1 MCATGSTAAYSKR
14 TIPSIVTL
22 ANKPPM
28 TLAEAIDELERIQAE
43 PLSLQRALEKLE
55 SAETLVTAE
64 ED

>member
-1 MCATGSTAAYSKR
+1 M
-14 TIPSIVTL
+14 TL

-43 PLSLQRALEKLE
+43 LLSLQRALEKLE